1 MIIASSIH
9 FNEKIKNR
17 MKKIN
22 LNSVKVVVL
31 TFSLTLFLFS
41 CGDDFLNIPP
51 ELSIPED
58 NVFDT
63 PDRILAQVNGLYLS
77 ARHGRLFGGRYYIY
91 NDIRAEEF
99 RNRTSNG
106 VTGYSAYGYT
116 NDAGDTY
123 VTDFWNHGYLT
134 INRVNKFLADFDQH
148 PGVVSEALEQNYR
161 GEAKFIR
168 ALAYYAL
175 VQLFAKPYALDQ
187 GESQGIPLRLTPQTN
202 TENNELAS
210 SPVKDIYVQ
219 ILKDLDDAETGLPNT
234 YSTALL
240 RTTRAHKNTAI
251 ALKTRIYLAQ
261 GNYDKVLEES
271 DKIVAQDAPFVSPNG
286 DRAPHALQPDITT
299 VFASPY
305 TTSENILSFAFSDTN
320 VPGTQNQLGY
330 YYGVNGNIEYFLNQS
345 APGVYADERWGAN
358 DARRTS
364 LTAVYSAAW
373 HILTKWNS
381 SSPYLDY
388 APAIRYAE
396 VLLNAAEAEA
406 EAGDPGRA
414 RELLEAVRHRSD
426 PDYDFGTFDTE
437 EELIEAILF
446 ERRVELLGEG
456 FRSPDLQRRASPV
469 FSVGAN
475 ATIPPTDDRY
485 VFPIPVTELQTNPLV
500 R

>member
-1 MIIASSIH
+1 
-9 FNEKIKNR
+9 

-22 LNSVKVVVL
+22 IKTSLNSVKVIVL
-31 TFSLTLFLFS
+31 TFSLSLFLFS

-91 NDIRAEEF
+91 NDIRAAEF

-106 VTGYSAYGYT
+106 VTGYGAYNYT
-116 NDAGDTY
+116 NDAGDIY

-134 INRVNKFLADFDQH
+134 INRVNKFLADFDQN
-148 PGVVSEALEQNYR
+148 PGVVSDALEQNYR
-161 GEAKFIR
+161 AEAKFIR

-187 GESQGIPLRLTPQTN
+187 GASPGIPLRLTPQTN

-210 SPVKDIYVQ
+210 STVAEIYVQ
-219 ILKDLDDAETGLPNT
+219 ILKDLDEAEAGLPNT
-234 YSTALL
+234 YSTPLL

-261 GNYDKVLEES
+261 GNFAKVLEES
-271 DKIVAQDAPFVSPNG
+271 NKIVSGDAPFVSPNA
-286 DRAPHALQPDITT
+286 DRAPHALQPDITA
-299 VFASPY
+299 VFTSPY
-305 TTSENILSFAFSDTN
+305 TTSESILSFAFADTN

-330 YYGVNGNIEYFLNQS
+330 YYNAGNIEYYLNQS
-345 APGVYADERWGAN
+345 APGVYADERWAA
-358 DARRTS
+358 DDRRKTA
-364 LTAVYSAAW
+364 LTRAYSAAW
-373 HILTKWNS
+373 QMLTKWS
-381 SSPYLDY
+381 SASPYLDY
-388 APAIRYAE
+388 VPAIRYAE

-406 EAGDPGRA
+406 EVGDTGRA

-426 PDYDFGTFDTE
+426 PDYDFGALDTE
-437 EELIEAILF
+437 EELIGAILF

-456 FRSPDLQRRASPV
+456 FSSPDLQRRASPV
-469 FSVGAN
+469 FSVGAGG
-475 ATIPPTDDRY
+475 TIPPTDDRY